1 MELAENSEGDF
12 ELELTEPQTEFFLN
26 EDKYPLFVA
35 GFGAGKSTAFGACV
49 LRDLSFPVKGIKIGA
64 YAPTYDLLK
73 LITIPYIEE
82 LLQYSKIEYSL
93 NKSDYIFYLPDEKQ
107 IICRSMDNPSRIVGY
122 QTFRAHIDEIDTLRK
137 DQAADA
143 WNKIVGRNRQQV
155 PMLNQDGEQIFSHYD
170 ILPEQEKE
178 FAQKNYVNIDG
189 IVREVERGTGTH
201 VRRNEMNRVSAYST
215 PEGFSFCYDRW
226 VKNKNDGYTMIQAP
240 TYSNPNLPAD
250 YIPSLRATYPA
261 ELISAY
267 IEGEFVNLTSGA
279 VYKNFDREL
288 NYTNEEI
295 RTGERKSQCEDLHIG
310 VDFNVLKM
318 SAAIFVIRNEEPFL
332 LDEIFGEDDT
342 PSLCVAIQDR
352 YPNHNI
358 YIYPDSSG
366 KNTSSK
372 SASQSD
378 LTIIRQHNFKIKA
391 RNKNPLIKNRVASVN
406 SMILNGKGE
415 RRLKINTDKCP
426 EATECLEQQV
436 YDTGGMPD
444 KRMGK
449 DHMNDA
455 IGYFIYFNYMV
466 EEKKVSKA
474 TVHMFGR

>member
-1 MELAENSEGDF
+1 MELFKNSEGDF

-35 GFGAGKSTAFGACV
+35 GFGAGKSTAMGSCI
-49 LRDLSFPVKGIKIGA
+49 LRDLSFPFKGIKVGA

-73 LITIPYIEE
+73 LITIPYLEE
-82 LLQYSKIEYSL
+82 LLHYSNIEYTL

-122 QTFRAHIDEIDTLRK
+122 QTFRSHIDEIDTLRK
-137 DQAADA
+137 DQAEDA

-155 PMLNQDGEQIFSHYD
+155 PMLDQNGEQIYSHYD

-178 FAQKNYVNIDG
+178 FAQKNYVMVEG
-189 IVREVERGTGTH
+189 VVREVEKGTGTH
-201 VRRNEMNRVSAYST
+201 VKRNEMNKVCAYST
-215 PEGFSFCYDRW
+215 PEGFSFCYNRW
-226 VKNKNDGYTMIQAP
+226 VKNKNTGYGLVQAP
-240 TYSNPNLPAD
+240 TYSNPNLPSD

-279 VYKNFDREL
+279 VYKNFDRIL
-288 NYTNEEI
+288 NHTDETI
-295 RTGERKSQCEDLHIG
+295 RTGERKTECEDLHIG

-318 SAAIFVIRNEEPFL
+318 SATIFVIRDGEPFL
-332 LDEIFGEDDT
+332 LDEIHGSDDT
-342 PSLCVAIQDR
+342 PALCEAITDR

-358 YIYPDSSG
+358 YVYPDSSG
-366 KNTSSK
+366 RNTSSK

-378 LTIIRQHNFKIKA
+378 LTIIRQAGFKIKA
-391 RNKNPLIKNRVASVN
+391 RNKNPLIKNRVSAVN

-415 RRLKINTDKCP
+415 RRLKVNTDKCP
-426 EATECLEQQV
+426 ETTECLEQQV

-455 IGYFIYFNYMV
+455 LGYFIYFNYAV
-466 EEKKVSKA
+466 EEKKPQRA
-474 TVHMFGR
+474 TVHIFNR